1 MRMIHTLVVALA
13 VGAAGV
19 AGVYAATH
27 TVRLGPTAT
36 AATASDAEIAVREQA
51 LAQTERQ
58 LRRALARRPPGLP
71 PLPRFK
77 PVRAPK
83 TPPPPAPRVIVV
95 PAASP
100 APPQARHDVEDD
112 GGEYEHDAGEGD
124 DD

>member
-19 AGVYAATH
+19 AGVYAASH

-36 AATASDAEIAVREQA
+36 AATVSDAEIAQREQT
-51 LAQTERQ
+51 LAQSERQ
-58 LRRALARRPPGLP
+58 LRQALARRRPALP

-77 PVRAPK
+77 PVHAPK

-100 APPQARHDVEDD
+100 TPPRARHDDEGG
-112 GGEYEHDAGEGD
+112 GGEHEHEVGEGND
-124 DD
+124 D